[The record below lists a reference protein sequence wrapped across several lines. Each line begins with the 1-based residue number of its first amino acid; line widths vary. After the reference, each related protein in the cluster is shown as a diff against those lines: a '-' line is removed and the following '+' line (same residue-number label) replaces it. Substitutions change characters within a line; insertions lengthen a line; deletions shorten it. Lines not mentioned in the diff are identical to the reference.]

1 MTPPIRVDA
10 WAKVNLFLH
19 VTGKRPDGYHLLD
32 SLVVFAGIG
41 DTVEAVPGDRL
52 TLTVSGPT
60 APLLDTLND
69 DNIVL
74 KAAQKLADACGVQAR
89 AHLALTKRLPV
100 AAGIGGGSADAAA
113 ALRALMEL
121 WQVAPSAPDLHDLA
135 LSLGADVPVCLR
147 GAPTRMYGIGD
158 KLEAA
163 PALPPAWLV
172 LVNPRIGLST
182 PAVFKARQGCFRDA
196 LPVTISPVDA
206 AQLAAELRRRDNDL
220 SAAAQSLVPEI
231 TQALSLLDATP
242 GCLLARMSGSG
253 ATCFGLYAD
262 PASAQQAADQIL
274 AHRPG
279 WWCHAAPMLSTP

>member
-1 MTPPIRVDA
+1 MPPVSVDA

-19 VTGKRPDGYHLLD
+19 VTGKRDDGYHLLD

-41 DTVEAVPGDRL
+41 DTVAVAPAESLG
-52 TLTVSGPT
+52 LTVTGPT
-60 APLLDTLND
+60 APLLDDLD
-69 DNIVL
+69 GDNIVL
-74 KAAQKLADACGVQAR
+74 TAARKLATLCGVQAN
-89 AHLALTKRLPV
+89 AHITLTKRLPV

-113 ALRALMEL
+113 ALRALMTL
-121 WQVAPSAPDLHDLA
+121 WQVSPNTTRLHDLA

-147 GAPTRMYGIGD
+147 GTPTRMFGIGE

-163 PALPPAWLV
+163 PTLPPAWLV

-196 LPVTISPVDA
+196 LPLTNAPRDA
-206 AQLAAELRRRDNDL
+206 ADLAVQLRYRANDL
-220 SAAAQSLVPEI
+220 AAAAQSLVPEI
-231 TQALSLLDATP
+231 TQALDLLNNTP
-242 GCLLARMSGSG
+242 NCLLARMSGSG

-262 PASAQQAADQIL
+262 PASAQAAASQIL
-274 AHRPG
+274 SHRPG

>member
-1 MTPPIRVDA
+1 MPPIRVDA

-41 DTVEAVPGDRL
+41 DTIEAAPAQSL
-52 TLTVSGPT
+52 SLEITGPT
-60 APLLDTLND
+60 APLLDALD
-69 DNIVL
+69 GDNIVL
-74 KAAQKLADACGVQAR
+74 AAARKLAALCGIDAR
-89 AHLALTKRLPV
+89 ARITLTKRLPV

-113 ALRALMEL
+113 TLRALTAL
-121 WQVAPSAPDLHDLA
+121 WQVTPSAPQLHDLA

-147 GAPTRMYGIGD
+147 GTPTRMFGIGE
-158 KLEAA
+158 KLENT
-163 PALPPAWLV
+163 PPLPPAWLV

-182 PAVFKARQGCFRDA
+182 PAVFKARQGCFHDA
-196 LPVTISPVDA
+196 LPLTTTPRDA
-206 AQLAAELRRRDNDL
+206 GHLAQELRRRDNDL
-220 SAAAQSLVPEI
+220 ATAAQTLVPEI
-231 TQALSLLDATP
+231 TQALDLLGNTP
-242 GCLLARMSGSG
+242 NCLLARMSGSG

-262 PASAQQAADQIL
+262 QASATEAARQIL

>member
-1 MTPPIRVDA
+1 MHPIRVDA

-41 DTVEAVPGDRL
+41 DTVEAAPQQGLSL
-52 TLTVSGPT
+52 TIDGPT
-60 APLLDTLND
+60 APSLDD
-69 DNIVL
+69 AEGDNIVL
-74 KAAQKLADACGVQAR
+74 KAARALAARCGVEAN
-89 AHLALTKRLPV
+89 AHITLTKRLPV

-113 ALRALMEL
+113 TLRALIAL
-121 WQVAPSAPDLHDLA
+121 WQVSPAADTLHQLA

-147 GAPTRMYGIGD
+147 GVPTRMFGIGER
-158 KLEAA
+158 LEAA

-196 LPVTISPVDA
+196 LPLTAAPADA

-231 TQALSLLDATP
+231 TQALDLLNNTRN
-242 GCLLARMSGSG
+242 CLLARMSGSG

-262 PASAQQAADQIL
+262 QNSTEHAAAQIL
-274 AHRPG
+274 AHRPA
-279 WWCHAAPMLSTP
+279 WWCHAAPMLSPP